1 MPARTPEESPRLW
14 AENFVAGDLDALIA
28 LYEADATLVAR
39 PGEVVTGTDAIREDL
54 SALLAMQPTFNL
66 EVRKV
71 LQTGD
76 IALSFC
82 DWSLAGTG
90 PDGEPIE
97 MAGQTSDVLRQQS
110 DGIWRIVIE
119 NPWGSAN
126 GF

>member
-1 MPARTPEESPRLW
+1 MK
-14 AENFVAGDLDALIA
+14 
-28 LYEADATLVAR
+28 
-39 PGEVVTGTDAIREDL
+39 
-54 SALLAMQPTFNL
+54 
-66 EVRKV
+66 KV

-82 DWSLAGTG
+82 DWTLVGTG

-110 DGIWRIVIE
+110 DGSWRIVIE
-119 NPWGSAN
+119 NPWGSAH

>member
-54 SALLAMQPTFNL
+54 SALLATQPTFNL

-82 DWSLAGTG
+82 D
-90 PDGEPIE
+90 
-97 MAGQTSDVLRQQS
+97 
-110 DGIWRIVIE
+110 
-119 NPWGSAN
+119 
-126 GF
+126 

>member
-54 SALLAMQPTFNL
+54 SALLATQPTFNL

-82 DWSLAGTG
+82 DWTLVGTG
-90 PDGEPIE
+90 PEGETIE

-110 DGIWRIVIE
+110 DGSWRIVIE